1 MKTLPISVLFA
12 LSACALP
19 LLLHAEDSDASYPG
33 MYVKDSAITMK
44 VKTKLVTKEPT
55 TLTDV
60 KVDTDRDGVVW
71 LSGKA
76 PTQEAKAR
84 AETIAKET
92 DGVRGVHNDIV
103 VSQ

>member
-1 MKTLPISVLFA
+1 MKPFA
-12 LSACALP
+12 VTMLWVFGTCAVP
-19 LLLHAEDSDASYPG
+19 LLHAGSDASYSG
-33 MYVKDSAITMK
+33 MSVKDSAITMK
-44 VKTKLVTKEPT
+44 VKTKLVAKEPT

-71 LSGKA
+71 LSGEA
-76 PTQEAKAR
+76 PTREAKAR